1 MPRLA
6 RRRSLWQTT
15 VPEQPLKGQESRLFL
30 IGVHGFA
37 QQQVARGVIG
47 DRQRITVALVAELEL
62 ALIVGAPQ
70 VIRVQAS
77 RKWRSLGPCP
87 GPAGPGD
94 QTMSIQD
101 RVNRA
106 MGRNLHRRRQASE

>member
-15 VPEQPLKGQESRLFL
+15 VPEQPLKGQESGLFL
-30 IGVHGFA
+30 VGVHGFA

-47 DRQRITVALVAELEL
+47 DRQRITVAIVAELEL

-70 VIRVQAS
+70 AIRVQTR
-77 RKWRSLGPCP
+77 RKLRDLCMCP
-87 GPAGPGD
+87 GPARPGL
-94 QTMSIQD
+94 QSTTIPS
-101 RVNRA
+101 RV
-106 MGRNLHRRRQASE
+106 

>member
-15 VPEQPLKGQESRLFL
+15 VPEQPLKGQESGLFL
-30 IGVHGFA
+30 VGVHGFA

-70 VIRVQAS
+70 VIRVQAR
-77 RKWRSLGPCP
+77 RKRRSLGMCP
-87 GPAGPGD
+87 GPARPGD

-101 RVNRA
+101 RVNGA
-106 MGRNLHRRRQASE
+106 AGWHLYFRRQPSQ